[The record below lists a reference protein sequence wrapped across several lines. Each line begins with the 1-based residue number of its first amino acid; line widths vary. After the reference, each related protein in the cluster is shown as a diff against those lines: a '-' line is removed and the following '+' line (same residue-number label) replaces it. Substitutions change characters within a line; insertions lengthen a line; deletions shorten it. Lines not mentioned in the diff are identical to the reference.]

1 MAKKKKFKMVIEK
14 YNEEKILLKEKNM
27 EGLTVLK
34 IKIYQPAAHY
44 RIPFT
49 SGARRHTYPIP
60 PYSTVIGLLCNLL
73 GIRNEKGEG
82 EPCGEYCYWDYHK
95 LKNIKISICGNF
107 KSKTT
112 EYIWLRNLNKGA
124 HINRF
129 GNIENRWIAGHIEHI
144 GGQSPAVIDILND
157 VKLVIYIYHEEEKFL
172 EKIEN
177 YFKNPEKRIYP
188 LHLGRAEDWIVI
200 EDLKNFKVKISEI
213 EANYEKFFW
222 IPEKIFN
229 SNSEKLKFEF
239 ERVNGLIYNLPSFYK
254 IVDGRRQFD
263 YIRTKLNDGDLGG
276 IDIYYDEEE
285 NLPLF
290 LADFKEDENGKNSG

>member
-1 MAKKKKFKMVIEK
+1 
-14 YNEEKILLKEKNM
+14 M
-27 EGLTVLK
+27 ESLTVLK
-34 IKIYQPAAHY
+34 IKIYQPVAHY

-60 PYSTVIGLLCNLL
+60 PYSTVIGLLCNIL

-82 EPCGEYCYWDYHK
+82 EPCEREGCSCAYHK

-107 KSKTT
+107 KSKVA
-112 EYIWLRNLNKGA
+112 EYTWLRNLNKED

-129 GNIENRWIAGHIEHI
+129 GSIENRWVGGHIEHI
-144 GGQSPAVIDILND
+144 GGQSPALIDILND
-157 VKLVIYIYHEEEKFL
+157 VKLVIYVYHDDERFL
-172 EKIEN
+172 KEIEN
-177 YFKNPEKRIYP
+177 SFKNPEKRIYP

-200 EDLKNFKVKISEI
+200 EDLKIFKVEISEI

-254 IVDGRRQFD
+254 IVDGMRQFD
-263 YIRTKLNDGDLGG
+263 YIKTKLNDGDLGD
-276 IDIYYDEEE
+276 IDIYYDKEE

-290 LADFKEDENGKNSG
+290 LADFKEVENVENLR